1 MGTMSQD
8 PGTDPT
14 RSGQNGDDDPVYGT
28 PPDQPPGYH
37 AGHQRQPPPSPA
49 WRRPNPN
56 GPVLSDAEQR
66 QWAMIAHLGGVLA
79 IVPVIALL
87 PSLLIFAAYG
97 SRGDFLRDQARE
109 ALNFQVTV
117 LITYVVARILSAVP
131 PFPDLIVLVW
141 AFSLIF
147 SIIGAMS
154 ANRGQRYR
162 YPLTFR
168 FIN

>member
-28 PPDQPPGYH
+28 PPDQLHGYH
-37 AGHQRQPPPSPA
+37 AGHQRQPSASPA
-49 WRRPNPN
+49 WRPPNPN
-56 GPVLSDAEQR
+56 GPVLSHGEQR

-97 SRGDFLRDQARE
+97 SRCATRPGR
-109 ALNFQVTV
+109 
-117 LITYVVARILSAVP
+117 P
-131 PFPDLIVLVW
+131 
-141 AFSLIF
+141 
-147 SIIGAMS
+147 
-154 ANRGQRYR
+154 
-162 YPLTFR
+162 
-168 FIN
+168 